1 MTLKIH
7 LGLMMGWAVKT
18 SKKLA
23 DKFDVQQDWEDLRQI
38 ALLSILQTQHNGQA
52 TTYATYWMNA
62 KKAMMTYIKLERTAV
77 TFGGDKSDLLDHYKR
92 IQYGMHD
99 DIPALLQEK
108 IQAAQAAF
116 DARVINDDKIRNLP
130 DLNNWAPFTINGNTK
145 SGAEIDD
152 PCLTFKECFESFV
165 VPHLS
170 PRQKEVYHLRMKGL
184 TQTEVGQ
191 RLSIT
196 KQTVSEYEKAYI
208 EKAKQILG

>member
-1 MTLKIH
+1 MTIKIP
-7 LGLMMGWAVKT
+7 LSLMMGWAVKT

-38 ALLSILQTQHNGQA
+38 ALLSMLQTQRNGKA
-52 TTYATYWMNA
+52 TCRKTYFKNA
-62 KKAMMTYIKLERTAV
+62 EKAMKAYIKLETKPV
-77 TFGGDKSDLLDHYKR
+77 TFGGDKSDLLDNYMYVNH
-92 IQYGMHD
+92 GMPE
-99 DIPALLQEK
+99 DIPDRIKAK
-108 IQAAQAAF
+108 IKAARAAY
-116 DARVINDDKIRNLP
+116 DARIIYLNENENIPDPTEWASVIKNGEEGE
-130 DLNNWAPFTINGNTK
+130 WAEV
-145 SGAEIDD
+145 A
-152 PCLTFKECFESFV
+152 TFKECFESFA

-191 RLSIT
+191 LLSIT